1 MRYLSLFLP
10 HLPTDRLVRLGLLP
24 PPAQEPQKSI
34 PCATYARSQ
43 SALRLDS
50 LDPRGKS
57 LGLEPGLALA
67 DARARYPSLAV
78 APSDPVAQARVLAD
92 IRDWCRRFTPL
103 AALDAPD
110 GVLLDVT
117 GATHLFG
124 GEEKLLDEIVRRL
137 RKQGFHARAALAE
150 TPEAAW
156 ALAHYAERTLLPEG
170 LDEKDLVRRIGLLPL
185 AALRL
190 DADCVAGLGRAGLR
204 NIRDLLLRPRA
215 PIAARFGAMVFTRL
229 DALLGRTKSAIAPQF
244 EAPFYVAE
252 RRFSEGLVTQPDI
265 DATLASLARDLA
277 AMLESHEE
285 GARHMEVSFFR
296 VDGAV
301 RHLDVRTSRPLR
313 DPAAIARLFRERIEA
328 LGEEGLE
335 ADYGFDVIRLAALS
349 VDRQKLQQ
357 LSLDQSRNAAGDLAG
372 LIDRLGARLGED
384 KVKRLV
390 AQDRHRPERA
400 SLCLPAT
407 SRLSVKPQV
416 QQPDEERE
424 PQFYRQ
430 ALSLRPLRLLLR
442 PEPIE
447 TVAAV
452 PDGPPLRFRWRR
464 VLHEVLAVEGPER
477 IADDWWKEHE
487 VLTRDYFRAATVQGQ
502 SFWLYREG
510 LYRAAD
516 EPRWFMHGLFA

>member
-10 HLPTDRLVRLGLLP
+10 HLPTDRLVRLGVL
-24 PPAQEPQKSI
+24 PPAQEQEKCI
-34 PCATYARSQ
+34 PCATYTKSQ
-43 SALRLDS
+43 SAMRLDS
-50 LDPRGKS
+50 VDPRGQS

-78 APSDPVAQARVLAD
+78 APSDLVAEARVLSD
-92 IRDWCRRFTPL
+92 ITDWCRRFTPL

-110 GVLLDVT
+110 GVILDVT

-124 GEEKLLDEIVRRL
+124 GEEKLLADIVQRL
-137 RKQGFHARAALAE
+137 RRQGFQARAALAA

-156 ALAHYAERTLLPEG
+156 ALSHFADHNLLPDG
-170 LDEKDLVRRIGLLPL
+170 LEEKDLIRRIGTLPL

-190 DADCVAGLGRAGLR
+190 DAHCVAGLGRAGLR
-204 NIRDLLLRPRA
+204 NIRDLILRPRA
-215 PIAARFGAMVFTRL
+215 PIAARFGALVFARL
-229 DALLGRTKSAIAPQF
+229 DALLGRAKSAISPRF
-244 EAPFYVAE
+244 EAPFYVVE

-265 DATLASLARDLA
+265 EMTLASLARDLA
-277 AMLESHEE
+277 CMLERHAE
-285 GARHMEVSFFR
+285 GARHIEANFFR

-313 DPAAIARLFRERIEA
+313 DPDTIVRLFRERIEA

-349 VDRQKLQQ
+349 VDTLKTQQ
-357 LSLDQSRNAAGDLAG
+357 LSLDQNRNEAGDLAD
-372 LIDRLGARLGED
+372 LIDRLGARLGEAS
-384 KVKRLV
+384 VKRLV
-390 AQDRHRPERA
+390 PQDRHRPERA
-400 SLCLPAT
+400 SLCLPVTRRPRVRT
-407 SRLSVKPQV
+407 SV
-416 QQPDEERE
+416 QEQERE
-424 PQFYRQ
+424 EATKLFYRE
-430 ALSLRPLRLLLR
+430 ALPVRPLRLLLR

-447 TVAAV
+447 AVASV
-452 PDGPPLRFRWRR
+452 PDGPPLLFRWRR
-464 VLHEVLAVEGPER
+464 ILHEVLAVEGPER

-487 VLTRDYFRAATVQGQ
+487 ALTRDYFRAATLQGQ

-510 LYRAAD
+510 LYREME